1 MKPGAGSQR
10 HEPTGGDDQRM
21 SARSYLLIGGILLA
35 LAGLFAWLLWPRDGG
50 PPQTERFVTEIE
62 MLQPP
67 PPPEPE
73 MEDPI
78 MEEEE
83 DILEPSEEPPSETP
97 NEEPV
102 DQPQDSPSEPSDANQ
117 LAGLD
122 RPADAGS
129 DNFRLAA
136 GGGGGLFGR
145 GSGGGGGGGDWGGY
159 VESHIRRALQRDPR
173 TRAARGSLRVEV
185 TITADGRFSRATL
198 RSSTGN
204 PDLDKAV
211 QDVLQNMPR
220 LGTARP
226 ANTSAQ
232 TFATIDMRRL

>member
-1 MKPGAGSQR
+1 MKPGVGSQR
-10 HEPTGGDDQRM
+10 HERAGGGGDRHM
-21 SARSYLLIGGILLA
+21 PARSYLLIGGILLA

-73 MEDPI
+73 LEDPI

-83 DILEPSEEPPSETP
+83 EILEPSEEAPSEAP
-97 NEEPV
+97 SEEPV

-145 GSGGGGGGGDWGGY
+145 GTGGGGGGDWGGY

-173 TRAARGSLRVEV
+173 TRIARGSLSVEV
-185 TITADGRFSRATL
+185 TITRDGRFAGATL

-204 PDLDKAV
+204 PELDQAV
-211 QDVLQNMPR
+211 RDVLDNLPR
-220 LGTARP
+220 LDTARP
-226 ANTSAQ
+226 PNRPAQ
-232 TFATIDMRRL
+232 TFANIDMRRL